1 MSLESEI
8 CDKIISTIQSEVP
21 EIKYVSF
28 DKIKLST
35 SDFRDFELPAVQIW
49 DVAQSAEHQRGR
61 ILITWSI
68 SLELIMKSNETG
80 VASQKDLWELRRK
93 IQLALWKKP
102 NLEIPGVVHLR
113 YNSNITDLHLVEPY
127 YIARLD
133 FDVIFYDNLTGSC

>member
-1 MSLESEI
+1 MTIESDI
-8 CDKIISTIQSEVP
+8 CDKIINLIQSDVP

-49 DVAQSAEHQRGR
+49 DISQAAQHQRGR
-61 ILITWSI
+61 ILVTWSI
-68 SLELIMKSNETG
+68 SLEIIMKSNDTG
-80 VASQKDLWELRRK
+80 TASQKDLWELRRK

-102 NLEIPGVVHLR
+102 NLDIPGVVHLV

-133 FDVIFYDNLTGSC
+133 FDVQFYDNLTGSC

>member
-8 CDKIISTIQSEVP
+8 CDKIISTIQSDVT

-49 DVAQSAEHQRGR
+49 DISQSAKHERGR

-68 SLELIMKSNETG
+68 SLEIIMKSNETG

-102 NLEIPGVVHLR
+102 NLEIPGVVHLV

-133 FDVIFYDNLTGSC
+133 FDVVFYDNLTGSC

>member
-1 MSLESEI
+1 MTIESDI
-8 CDKIISTIQSEVP
+8 CDKIINLIQSDVP
-21 EIKYVSF
+21 EIKYISF

-49 DVAQSAEHQRGR
+49 DISQTAQHQRGR
-61 ILITWSI
+61 ILVTWSI
-68 SLELIMKSNETG
+68 SLEIIMKSNDTG
-80 VASQKDLWELRRK
+80 TASQKDLWELRRK

-102 NLEIPGVVHLR
+102 NLDIPGVVHLV

-133 FDVIFYDNLTGSC
+133 FDVQFYDNLTGSC

>member
-8 CDKIISTIQSEVP
+8 CDKIISTIQSDVP
-21 EIKYVSF
+21 EIKYISF

-49 DVAQSAEHQRGR
+49 DISQSAKHERGR

-68 SLELIMKSNETG
+68 SLEIIMKSNETG

-102 NLEIPGVVHLR
+102 NLEIPGVVHLV

-133 FDVIFYDNLTGSC
+133 FDVVFYDNLTGSC